1 MAEQGRIGTVQSNRN
16 NLIQGVRNKLDP
28 LNVGTE
34 DLGVLKYPLDSDQL
48 SGHFVMFHIVETT
61 PGSGK
66 IDTNSAGNAIAR
78 GLSALG
84 GQGPQSQAV
93 AIPLDSVTGGSS
105 QSVQFNEILPNS
117 KQQSIV
123 GRGRKRIDDTRKALI
138 KRGVSSEDLTRLKQ
152 LPVNTETVGSVVIY
166 MPEKISVGYAF
177 EYQGEQLRIA
187 AAGAG
192 LVDLT
197 KRIIDGSTNI
207 DQAVKGD
214 FLKAL
219 GEEFGLR
226 VGTNLIDQLGSLIG
240 ANVGARAFLER
251 NIRRVTNPHM
261 QFLFR
266 SVGQRSFEYTFHFI
280 PQSSQESEAI
290 DEIIRTFKFFSH
302 PEIVGGGRFHAFP
315 AEFDIQYIS
324 REQNPKDGQF
334 SDKENDWL
342 NRVGRCYLKNIA
354 VDYSGSGVFSTHRS
368 HAAPLPSTLQ
378 GDTVQSRGGN
388 PPTHITVTLSFSEL
402 ETLNRQHILE
412 GF

>member
-1 MAEQGRIGTVQSNRN
+1 MTTLGKFGTVVSNVN
-16 NLIQGVRNKLDP
+16 NFIQGTRNKLDP

-34 DLGVLKYPLDSDQL
+34 DIGVLKYPINSDQL
-48 SGHFVMFHIVETT
+48 SGHFIMFHIVETT

-66 IDTNSAGNAIAR
+66 IDTNSGAQAIAR
-78 GLSALG
+78 GQSILG
-84 GQGPQSQAV
+84 GLGPSSSPIAQSV
-93 AIPLDSVTGGSS
+93 DG
-105 QSVQFNEILPNS
+105 VQFNEFIPNA

-123 GRGRKRIDDTRKALI
+123 GRGRKRIDATRKALI
-138 KRGVSSEDLTRLKQ
+138 DRGVSSEELTRLKQ
-152 LPVNTETVGSVVIY
+152 LPVTTETVGSIIIY
-166 MPEKISVGYAF
+166 MPEKISAGYAF
-177 EYQGEQLRIA
+177 EYQGESLRIA

-192 LVDLT
+192 IVDLT

-207 DQAVKGD
+207 DQAVKSD
-214 FLKAL
+214 FIKSL

-226 VGTNLIDQLGSLIG
+226 IGTNLVDQLGSLVG
-240 ANVGARAFLER
+240 ANIGARAFLER
-251 NIRRVTNPHM
+251 NVRRVLNPHM

-290 DEIIRTFKFFSH
+290 DDIIRTFKFFAH
-302 PEIVGGGRFHAFP
+302 PEFIAGGRFHAFP

-324 REQNPKDGQF
+324 REQEPKDGLF
-334 SDKENDWL
+334 LDKENDWL

-354 VDYSGSGVFSTHRS
+354 VDYSGSGIFSTHRS
-368 HAAPLPSTLQ
+368 HSSPLPSSLQ
-378 GDTVQSRGGN
+378 GDTVESRGGN